1 MACNIPSDPS
11 SGIGQCLKLAGIGG
25 EDEFCQKEGQEI
37 EEGEGKEEREEG
49 DEELGCGDGWDCCMS
64 SAKLTGG

>member
-1 MACNIPSDPS
+1 MPQA
-11 SGIGQCLKLAGIGG
+11 GGIGG

-37 EEGEGKEEREEG
+37 EEGEGKEEREG
-49 DEELGCGDGWDCCMS
+49 EEDLGCGDGWDGCMS